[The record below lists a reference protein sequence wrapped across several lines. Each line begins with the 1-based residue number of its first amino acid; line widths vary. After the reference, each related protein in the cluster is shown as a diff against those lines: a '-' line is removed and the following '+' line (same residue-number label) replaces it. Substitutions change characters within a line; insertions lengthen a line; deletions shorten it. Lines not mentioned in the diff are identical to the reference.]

1 MERTENIIRFMANGL
16 NSSIFSGQM
25 WSKWSD
31 SYTALA
37 TNLKL
42 LFLLCPTPHITGL
55 DVFIQQ
61 IIIPVY

>member
-16 NSSIFSGQM
+16 NSSIFSGQK

-37 TNLKL
+37 NHLKL
-42 LFLLCPTPHITGL
+42 LCLLCPHITGL